1 MSKISNPLN
10 IDIDSAIIG
19 GPLDRGVIN
28 QLTARKNII
37 SKRHTRTKDDILY
50 LNSNTGWV
58 KLSSSINIEIPKV
71 IKTGEVISPTEV
83 PKYSSELA
91 KNNVLLGGTLYEGKE
106 LQAGF
111 DPDTGAYKKSNLY
124 GERPMPGITSMT
136 VSSKNQFGTLRE
148 GKVEFKANSIEQ
160 LDDLEQIYLR
170 PGYTILLEWGHS
182 MYVGNN
188 NEVNTLISSFSDYFT
203 GQSKSVIQSKIQTL
217 KKNSSYNYDA
227 MFGFIKNFSWSF
239 NVDGT
244 YNCSVDIIS
253 PGELIESIQTI
264 ISPNTGDDTPPS
276 GVYKVGRD
284 GVTIITDSSPVPKYD
299 PFEPKFQF
307 SEQFPDDPT
316 SFYDG
321 EIKKSILHR
330 YLITIKNY
338 TEKTDAAAALTKYVP
353 TYYNK
358 IKSNLENNK
367 QAFDFIEFDVNSIDS
382 KGTSIGESRVKLI
395 PLHHLLE
402 LVNII
407 YMVTDQE
414 GENII
419 KFYTGNKEEKI
430 KTQFLTYFQHFAL
443 DPTIA
448 VLPKGDQNTEY
459 NYAVASKCKVESKF
473 SNDILNIYVGIDHI
487 LSILD
492 ETITTPHPT
501 QSTIFKFVKEL
512 LATIQKTMGGIN
524 EFDFHYDEDEFTYY
538 IVDRKVVPR
547 GDALKNSGSSID
559 LVGLNSMLENLSFT
573 SKLSSNITT
582 MMAISAQYGSTD
594 LGTDT
599 GALLNWNK
607 GIQDR
612 HLVTKNI
619 GSPIKTEGI
628 PEKTTIVNVKDGE
641 QLVLHLHRAN
651 DQFNNLNALI
661 FDTNALKAIIPHH
674 TSFTTSFVEYTT
686 KEQNTNPAGIIP
698 FELSFTIKG
707 IAGIKIGQSFLVPN
721 EVIPKKYKDRIA
733 FLVTGVSNSIKSG
746 RWVTDIKTQM
756 ITTATVT
763 GTKEELDLTAFSD
776 EAFTEKILGGYAAV
790 PMPKLKY
797 INPLGKKDLNTR
809 NDDEGKGVWTSPR
822 KNKITGKITLHK
834 AWDVLVT
841 KGDLVYCPFP
851 GTITWNA
858 PYSKGQKI
866 DTTTIG
872 RFRITGTGQ
881 YAGIIMILG
890 YVTKFA
896 GEQRFN
902 GKTVIQASTVI
913 GRMGSV
919 SESYQSTIMLDHLHI
934 YVKKGNGIGDPSKII
949 WDDVEETNNFVQK
962 NALGF

>member
-58 KLSSSINIEIPKV
+58 KLSSSVNIEISKV

-91 KNNVLLGGTLYEGKE
+91 KNNVLLGGTLYRGKE

-111 DPDTGAYKKSNLY
+111 NPDTGAYKKSNLY

-188 NEVNTLISSFSDYFT
+188 NEIGTLISSFSDYFT

-264 ISPNTGDDTPPS
+264 ISPNTGSPS
-276 GVYKVGRD
+276 NTYPSSVY
-284 GVTIITDSSPVPKYD
+284 TNNSPVLESK
-299 PFEPKFQF
+299 PFGPQE
-307 SEQFPDDPT
+307 FPDDPT
-316 SFYDG
+316 DFYDG
-321 EIKKSILHR
+321 EIKKSILHQ
-330 YLITIKNY
+330 YLITIKSY
-338 TEKTDAAAALTKYVP
+338 TGEEKVVEGLTMYVP

-367 QAFDFIEFDVNSIDS
+367 QAFDFIEFDVKIKESSI
-382 KGTSIGESRVKLI
+382 GTSKVKLI

-501 QSTIFKFVKEL
+501 QSTVFKFVKEL

-547 GDALKNSGSSID
+547 GDALKKSESIID

-619 GSPIKTEGI
+619 GSTIKTEET
-628 PEKTTIVNVKDGE
+628 PKKTPIVNVKDGE

-661 FDTNALKAIIPHH
+661 FDTNSLKAIIPHH

-721 EVIPKKYKDRIA
+721 EVIPKKYKDKIA

-756 ITTATVT
+756 ITTAIVT

-790 PMPKLKY
+790 PMPDLDY
-797 INPLGKKDLNTR
+797 INPLGKKGLNTR

-822 KNKITGKITLHK
+822 KNKITGITTLHK
-834 AWDVLVT
+834 AWDILVT

-866 DTTTIG
+866 DTKTIG
-872 RFRITGTGQ
+872 RFRITGTGE
-881 YAGIIMILG
+881 YKGIIMTLG
-890 YVTKFA
+890 YVTKFSN
-896 GEQRFN
+896 EQRFN

-919 SESYQSTIMLDHLHI
+919 SESYQSTKMLDHLHI
-934 YVKKGNGIGDPSKII
+934 YVTKGNGIGDPSKLR
-949 WDDVEETNNFVQK
+949 WRNVEETTNNFVQK
-962 NALGF
+962 NAFGF